1 VDAGVRNPRADAEG
15 VTTPTETTAAQ
26 FVIESVKRA
35 GIDVVFGL
43 PGVHA
48 LGLFNAVEKSSLRY
62 VGLRHEQ
69 AAAHAADGYGRATG
83 KPGVVLL
90 STGPGA
96 LNSLSAIG
104 EAYVSSS
111 PVLALTSA
119 IPTYLQNESK
129 GFLHETKDLAPA
141 FASVTSFSGRA
152 RTVDEIPGLLEN
164 AFATCFATRHGTAL
178 VELPLD
184 LIDARLESEP
194 IQVKPPQPPLGA
206 DETEKLQEAAKLLG
220 MASRPAIWAGGGVIR
235 SGATAELV
243 RVAEALDAPVITTF
257 MGKGA
262 FPEEHPLAI
271 GCMVR
276 QPETQELLGD
286 ADALLAIGTR
296 FTAMATAQWKMELP
310 SQLIH
315 IDADP
320 AQIGRNYPVRLGIAG
335 DAKAALQVLLE
346 RLDSPRKRDG
356 TLRAAVARKAA
367 FDRAFQYGPR
377 EMAMLNAVRSAL
389 DPEIVTVHDMT
400 IPSYW
405 SWPFFPVTEP
415 RTFHTPYGFGSLGF
429 SLPAAIGVAAS
440 DPSSPVVAFC
450 GDGGFQYHGR
460 ELATIRENS
469 LPVITL
475 VFNDRAWGVLKG
487 FSQAR
492 YDSTFG
498 MALPGPDFAMLAEA
512 HGLPASQASEP
523 DELEKRLREAVES
536 EGPALIEVPGDWKLP
551 PPTEYYR

>member
-1 VDAGVRNPRADAEG
+1 MPDPGIDASG
-15 VTTPTETTAAQ
+15 VTTATNSTAAQ
-26 FVIESVKRA
+26 FVVESVRRA

-48 LGLFNAVEKSSLRY
+48 LGLFNAVEKAGLRY
-62 VGLRHEQ
+62 IGLRHEQ

-104 EAYVSSS
+104 EAFVSSS
-111 PVLALTSA
+111 PVLAITSA
-119 IPTYLQNESK
+119 IPTYLEGKSK
-129 GFLHETKDLAPA
+129 GFLHEVKDLAPA
-141 FASVTSFSGRA
+141 FASVTRFSGRA
-152 RTVDEIPGLLEN
+152 TRVDEIPGLVKDALSACLE
-164 AFATCFATRHGTAL
+164 TRPGTAL
-178 VELPLD
+178 IELPLD
-184 LIDARLESEP
+184 LIDAPLESEP
-194 IQVKPPQPPLGA
+194 IEVTPPPLLLGG
-206 DETEKLQEAAKLLG
+206 DETKKIQEAAKLLG
-220 MASRPAIWAGGGVIR
+220 LASRPVIWAGGGVVR
-235 SGATAELV
+235 SGASAEMV
-243 RVAEALDAPVITTF
+243 KVAEALDAPVITTF

-262 FPEEHPLAI
+262 FPEDHPLAI

-276 QPETQELLGD
+276 QPETQDLLRD
-286 ADALLAIGTR
+286 ADALLAVGTR
-296 FTAMATAQWKMELP
+296 FTAMATAQWKMDLP
-310 SQLIH
+310 SQLIQ

-320 AQIGRNYPVRLGIAG
+320 SGIGRNYPVRLGIAG
-335 DAKAALQVLLE
+335 DAKAALQALLE
-346 RLDSPRKRDG
+346 QLDTPGKRDG
-356 TLRAAVARKAA
+356 ATRASGVRKAA
-367 FDRAFQYGPR
+367 IDRALQYGPR
-377 EMAMLNAVRSAL
+377 EMGMLNAVRSAL
-389 DPEIVTVHDMT
+389 GPETVTVHDMT

-405 SWPFFPVTEP
+405 SWPFFPVLKP

-460 ELATIRENS
+460 ELATIKENS

-498 MALPGPDFAMLAEA
+498 MALPGPDFGMLAEA
-512 HGLPASQASEP
+512 YGLATAQATEP
-523 DELEKRLREAVES
+523 DELEKHLREAVES
-536 EGPALIEVPGDWKLP
+536 GEPALIEVPGEWKLP